1 MKNFYSITFFLV
13 FVLCI
18 GCKAQKNKVVIEK
31 SKTANTLLWQVT
43 GNGLKKPSYIFGT
56 MHLLC
61 AEDAVISKNLNKI
74 LNQVDVIYMELKMD
88 NLADMM
94 GAMQY
99 MNMNGGVK
107 LKDLLTEQEYQKVK
121 QFFKEKN
128 TMIPFSMM
136 ENFKPMLVSS
146 TLMEGEM
153 PCKGAISGIE
163 MRIMEQ
169 NKKEYKKEILGLET
183 MKMQLAIFDSI
194 PYKDQAKM
202 LLQYV
207 DSLPNTI
214 AETQKLVDVYK
225 SQQLKDIETLM
236 SKSEPG
242 LEKYMNLLLVNR
254 NKNWVQ
260 QMKTIFPKNS
270 IIAAVGAG
278 HLVGKEGVLELLK
291 KAGYTVTP
299 LVN

>member
-1 MKNFYSITFFLV
+1 MKNFYSIIYLLV
-13 FVLCI
+13 FVFCMS
-18 GCKAQKNKVVIEK
+18 CKAQKNKPIIEV
-31 SKTANTLLWQVT
+31 SKTSNTLLWQVT
-43 GNGLKKPSYIFGT
+43 GKGLKKPSYIFGT

-61 AEDAVISKNLNKI
+61 AEDAVISNNLNKV
-74 LNQVDVIYMELKMD
+74 LNKVDVIYMELKMD
-88 NLADMM
+88 DLADMM

-99 MNMNGGVK
+99 MNMKDGIK

-128 TMIPFSMM
+128 TMIPFTMM
-136 ENFKPMLVSS
+136 ENFKPMLTSS

-183 MKMQLAIFDSI
+183 MQMQLAIFDSI
-194 PYKDQAKM
+194 PYKEQAKM

-225 SQQLKDIETLM
+225 SQRIKDIETLM
-236 SKSEPG
+236 AKSEPG

-254 NKNWVQ
+254 NKNWVK
-260 QMKTIFPKNS
+260 QMRNIFLKKS

-291 KAGYTVTP
+291 KEGYTVTP